1 MNMARPMQLLA
12 AVPLVVLSL
21 ALAAPA
27 LADDV
32 CDPLDVSCVA
42 TDTAG
47 SGQQTVTDTAGTVTG
62 TVKPVVDD
70 PQGTVDHILHGT
82 VNPPGGG
89 GGGGGG
95 TGGGGGSGTGG
106 DHPGDHVTAGQS
118 GGNGQH
124 VTRGPQHP
132 RSIGGPSAGP
142 HPTGSTPNAASIPV
156 TVAKDPVLADGFAGA
171 AAHVVAR
178 SLGVVLAL
186 LAVAVGFVMVQ
197 DRLDR
202 RDPKLTLAP
211 VQTEM
216 MGFS

>member
-12 AVPLVVLSL
+12 AVPLVVLSM

-32 CDPLDVSCVA
+32 CDPLDVTCVV
-42 TDTAG
+42 TGTAG
-47 SGQQTVTDTAGTVTG
+47 SGQDPVTDTVDTVIG

-89 GGGGGG
+89 GGGGGTSGG
-95 TGGGGGSGTGG
+95 TRGGNTSGDQPGGHG
-106 DHPGDHVTAGQS
+106 TAGRP
-118 GGNGQH
+118 GGNGPH
-124 VTRGPQHP
+124 IVRPQQP
-132 RSIGGPSAGP
+132 RSVGGRSAGP
-142 HPTGSTPNAASIPV
+142 HPTGSTPDTSSIPGAL
-156 TVAKDPVLADGFAGA
+156 AKDPVFADGFAGA
-171 AAHVVAR
+171 AAHVVAQ

-186 LAVAVGFVMVQ
+186 FAVAVGFVMVQ
-197 DRLDR
+197 ERLDR

>member
-1 MNMARPMQLLA
+1 MARPIQLLA

-27 LADDV
+27 FADDV
-32 CDPLDVSCVA
+32 CDPLDVRCVV
-42 TDTAG
+42 TGSAG
-47 SGQQTVTDTAGTVTG
+47 SGQDPVTDTVDTVTG

-89 GGGGGG
+89 GGSSGGGGG
-95 TGGGGGSGTGG
+95 TGGSGTGG
-106 DHPGDHVTAGQS
+106 HQPGGHGTAGWP
-118 GGNGQH
+118 GGNGPH
-124 VTRGPQHP
+124 VVRPQQP
-132 RSIGGPSAGP
+132 PSVGGRSAGP
-142 HPTGSTPNAASIPV
+142 HPTGSTPDTSSIPG
-156 TVAKDPVLADGFAGA
+156 TLAKDPVFAGGFAGA
-171 AAHVVAR
+171 AAHVVAQ

-186 LAVAVGFVMVQ
+186 FAVAVGFVMVQ

>member
-1 MNMARPMQLLA
+1 MTRSMQALVVVPLA
-12 AVPLVVLSL
+12 ALSL

-27 LADDV
+27 FADNV
-32 CDPLDVSCVA
+32 CDPLDVTCVV
-42 TDTAG
+42 TGTGG
-47 SGQQTVTDTAGTVTG
+47 SGQDPVTDTVDTVTG

-89 GGGGGG
+89 GGGTGGG
-95 TGGGGGSGTGG
+95 TGGGGTGG
-106 DHPGDHVTAGQS
+106 DQPGDHGTAGRP
-118 GGNGQH
+118 GGNGPH
-124 VTRGPQHP
+124 VVRPQQP
-132 RSIGGPSAGP
+132 LSVGGRSAGP
-142 HPTGSTPNAASIPV
+142 HPTGSTPDTSSIPV
-156 TVAKDPVLADGFAGA
+156 TVAKHPVFADGFAGA
-171 AAHVVAR
+171 AAHVVAQ

-202 RDPKLTLAP
+202 RDPKLALAP

>member
-1 MNMARPMQLLA
+1 MARPMKLLA
-12 AVPLVVLSL
+12 AVPLAVLSL

-27 LADDV
+27 SAQDV
-32 CDPLDVSCVA
+32 CDPLDVTCVV
-42 TDTAG
+42 TGTAG
-47 SGQQTVTDTAGTVTG
+47 SGQQTITDEADTVTG
-62 TVKPVVDD
+62 TVKPAVDD
-70 PQGTVDHILHGT
+70 PQGTVDHILHNGPVDT
-82 VNPPGGG
+82 PGGG
-89 GGGGGG
+89 GGGIGGG
-95 TGGGGGSGTGG
+95 TGGGGTGG
-106 DHPGDHVTAGQS
+106 HQPGDQGTAGQP
-118 GGNGQH
+118 GGKGPH
-124 VTRGPQHP
+124 LGPGPQQP
-132 RSIGGPSAGP
+132 RSAGGRSAGP
-142 HPTGSTPNAASIPV
+142 HPIGSTPDHSPIAIPPTNGRV
-156 TVAKDPVLADGFAGA
+156 FADGFAGA

>member
-1 MNMARPMQLLA
+1 MARPMQLLA

-27 LADDV
+27 FADDV
-32 CDPLDVSCVA
+32 CHPLDVTCVA
-42 TDTAG
+42 TGTAG
-47 SGQQTVTDTAGTVTG
+47 TGQDPVTDTVDTITG

-70 PQGTVDHILHGT
+70 PQGTVDHILLGT

-89 GGGGGG
+89 GGGGTGGG
-95 TGGGGGSGTGG
+95 TGGGGTGR
-106 DHPGDHVTAGQS
+106 DQPGDHGTAGRP
-118 GGNGQH
+118 GGNGPH
-124 VTRGPQHP
+124 VVRPQQP
-132 RSIGGPSAGP
+132 RSVGGRSAGP
-142 HPTGSTPNAASIPV
+142 PPTGSTPDTSSIPV
-156 TVAKDPVLADGFAGA
+156 TVAKDPVFADGFAGA

>member
-1 MNMARPMQLLA
+1 MARPMQLLA

-27 LADDV
+27 FADDV
-32 CDPLDVSCVA
+32 CDPLDVTCVV
-42 TDTAG
+42 TGTAG
-47 SGQQTVTDTAGTVTG
+47 PGQDQVTDTADTVTG

-70 PQGTVDHILHGT
+70 PQGAVDHIVHGT
-82 VNPPGGG
+82 VNPPGAGG
-89 GGGGGG
+89 GDGTGDGG
-95 TGGGGGSGTGG
+95 TGGDQPGGHGTGG
-106 DHPGDHVTAGQS
+106 RPGGK
-118 GGNGQH
+118 GQH
-124 VTRGPQHP
+124 VARGPQHP
-132 RSIGGPSAGP
+132 RTVGGRSAGP
-142 HPTGSTPNAASIPV
+142 HPTGSTPDSSSIPV
-156 TVAKDPVLADGFAGA
+156 PVAKDPVFADGFAGV

>member
-1 MNMARPMQLLA
+1 MARPMQLLA

-27 LADDV
+27 FADDV
-32 CDPLDVSCVA
+32 CDPLDVTCVA
-42 TDTAG
+42 TGATG
-47 SGQQTVTDTAGTVTG
+47 SGQDPVTDTVDTVTG

-70 PQGTVDHILHGT
+70 PQGTVDRILHGT
-82 VNPPGGG
+82 VNPRGGG
-89 GGGGGG
+89 AGGG
-95 TGGGGGSGTGG
+95 TGTGG
-106 DHPGDHVTAGQS
+106 DRTGDHGTAGQS
-118 GGNGQH
+118 GGNPQH
-124 VTRGPQHP
+124 VARGPQHP
-132 RSIGGPSAGP
+132 RTIGGRSAGP
-142 HPTGSTPNAASIPV
+142 HPTGSTPDTSSIPV
-156 TVAKDPVLADGFAGA
+156 TVAKDPVFADGFAGA

>member
-1 MNMARPMQLLA
+1 MQLLA
-12 AVPLVVLSL
+12 GVPLVVLSL

-27 LADDV
+27 FAEAA
-32 CDPLDVSCVA
+32 CDPLDVTCVV

-47 SGQQTVTDTAGTVTG
+47 SGQQTVSDNVDTVIG

-70 PQGTVDHILHGT
+70 PQGTVDHILHGISR
-82 VNPPGGG
+82 PPVAAAAPAAAAVAHRRHASSPAAGTAGWP
-89 GGGGGG
+89 GG
-95 TGGGGGSGTGG
+95 TG
-106 DHPGDHVTAGQS
+106 PHVVRPQQPRSVGGQS
-118 GGNGQH
+118 
-124 VTRGPQHP
+124 
-132 RSIGGPSAGP
+132 AGS
-142 HPTGSTPNAASIPV
+142 HPTGSTPDTSSTPV
-156 TVAKDPVLADGFAGA
+156 TVAKAPLFAHGFAGV
-171 AAHVVAR
+171 AAHVVAP

>member
-1 MNMARPMQLLA
+1 MARPIQLLA
-12 AVPLVVLSL
+12 AVPLVILSW

-27 LADDV
+27 FADDV
-32 CDPLDVSCVA
+32 CDPLDVTCVV
-42 TDTAG
+42 TGTAG
-47 SGQQTVTDTAGTVTG
+47 SGQDTVDTVTG

-70 PQGTVDHILHGT
+70 PQGTVDRILHGT

-89 GGGGGG
+89 GGGTGVDQPGGHGTAGRPGG
-95 TGGGGGSGTGG
+95 TGPHVVRPQQPRTVGG
-106 DHPGDHVTAGQS
+106 
-118 GGNGQH
+118 
-124 VTRGPQHP
+124 
-132 RSIGGPSAGP
+132 RSVGP
-142 HPTGSTPNAASIPV
+142 HPTGSTPDTSSIPV
-156 TVAKDPVLADGFAGA
+156 TVAKDPVFADGFTAA
-171 AAHVVAR
+171 AAHVVTR

>member
-1 MNMARPMQLLA
+1 
-12 AVPLVVLSL
+12 VVLSL

-27 LADDV
+27 FADDV
-32 CDPLDVSCVA
+32 CDPLEVTCVA
-42 TDTAG
+42 TGTAG
-47 SGQQTVTDTAGTVTG
+47 TGQDPVTDTVDTVTG

-70 PQGTVDHILHGT
+70 PQGTVDHILLGT

-89 GGGGGG
+89 GGGGTGGG
-95 TGGGGGSGTGG
+95 TGGGGTGR
-106 DHPGDHVTAGQS
+106 DQPGDHGTAGRP
-118 GGNGQH
+118 GGNGPH
-124 VTRGPQHP
+124 VVRPQQP
-132 RSIGGPSAGP
+132 RSVGGRSAGP
-142 HPTGSTPNAASIPV
+142 PPTGSTPDTSSIPV
-156 TVAKDPVLADGFAGA
+156 TVAKDPVFADGFAGA

>member
-1 MNMARPMQLLA
+1 MTRSMRALVVVPLA
-12 AVPLVVLSL
+12 ALSL

-27 LADDV
+27 FADDV
-32 CDPLDVSCVA
+32 CDPLDVTCVV
-42 TDTAG
+42 TGTAG
-47 SGQQTVTDTAGTVTG
+47 SGQETVTDTVDTVTG
-62 TVKPVVDD
+62 TAKPVVDD

-95 TGGGGGSGTGG
+95 GTGSGNTGGDQPASHGTGG
-106 DHPGDHVTAGQS
+106 RPGGTGPHVA
-118 GGNGQH
+118 
-124 VTRGPQHP
+124 RPQQP
-132 RSIGGPSAGP
+132 RSVGGQSAGP
-142 HPTGSTPNAASIPV
+142 HPTGSTPDTSSIPV
-156 TVAKDPVLADGFAGA
+156 TVAKAPVLADGFAGV
-171 AAHVVAR
+171 AAHVVAP

-186 LAVAVGFVMVQ
+186 LAVTVGFVMVQ

-216 MGFS
+216 IGFS

>member
-1 MNMARPMQLLA
+1 MARPTQLLA
-12 AVPLVVLSL
+12 ALPLVVLSL

-27 LADDV
+27 FAQGA
-32 CDPLDVSCVA
+32 CDPLDVTCGV
-42 TDTAG
+42 TGTAG
-47 SGQQTVTDTAGTVTG
+47 SGQETVTDTVDTVSGTA
-62 TVKPVVDD
+62 KPVVDD

-89 GGGGGG
+89 GGTGGSGG
-95 TGGGGGSGTGG
+95 TGGDQPGGHGGAGRPGGTAP
-106 DHPGDHVTAGQS
+106 HAV
-118 GGNGQH
+118 
-124 VTRGPQHP
+124 RGPQQP
-132 RSIGGPSAGP
+132 RSVGGQSAGP
-142 HPTGSTPNAASIPV
+142 HPTGSTPDTSSIPV
-156 TVAKDPVLADGFAGA
+156 TAAKAPLFADGFAGV
-171 AAHVVAR
+171 AAHVVAP

-216 MGFS
+216 IAFS

>member
-1 MNMARPMQLLA
+1 MARPKQLLA

-27 LADDV
+27 FADDV
-32 CDPLDVSCVA
+32 CDPLDVTCVA
-42 TDTAG
+42 TGTAG
-47 SGQQTVTDTAGTVTG
+47 SGQDPVTDTVDTVTG

-82 VNPPGGG
+82 VNPPGS
-89 GGGGGG
+89 GGG
-95 TGGGGGSGTGG
+95 TGGGGTGG
-106 DHPGDHVTAGQS
+106 DQPGDHGTTGP
-118 GGNGQH
+118 GGKGPH
-124 VTRGPQHP
+124 VARGPQQP
-132 RSIGGPSAGP
+132 RSVGGRSAGP
-142 HPTGSTPNAASIPV
+142 HPTGSTPDTSSIPA
-156 TVAKDPVLADGFAGA
+156 TVAKAPVFADGFAGV
-171 AAHVVAR
+171 AAHVVAP
-178 SLGVVLAL
+178 SLGIVLAL

-216 MGFS
+216 IGFS

>member
-1 MNMARPMQLLA
+1 MTRSMRALVVVPLA
-12 AVPLVVLSL
+12 ALSL

-27 LADDV
+27 FADDV
-32 CDPLDVSCVA
+32 CDPLDATCVV
-42 TDTAG
+42 TGTAG
-47 SGQQTVTDTAGTVTG
+47 SGQDQVTDTVDTVTG

-95 TGGGGGSGTGG
+95 GTGGGGTGG
-106 DHPGDHVTAGQS
+106 DQPGGHGAAGRPGGTGPHV
-118 GGNGQH
+118 
-124 VTRGPQHP
+124 VRGPQQP
-132 RSIGGPSAGP
+132 GSVGGRPAGP
-142 HPTGSTPNAASIPV
+142 HPTGSTPDTSSVPV
-156 TVAKDPVLADGFAGA
+156 TVVKNPVLADGFVGA
-171 AAHVVAR
+171 AAHVVTR

-186 LAVAVGFVMVQ
+186 LAVAVGFVTVQ

-216 MGFS
+216 MEFS